1 MKKIVTLL
9 FAIAT
14 FATLYAQVPKGF
26 NYQAV
31 VRNSAGNLMINRNVG
46 VNISILQGSETGTV
60 VYSQESNVTT
70 NANGLFTLIVGD
82 NSNDFANINWAN
94 GPYYI
99 KSEIDLNGGRNYTLS
114 TIQKILAVPYA
125 H

>member
-1 MKKIVTLL
+1 MKKLVTLL

-60 VYSQESNVTT
+60 VYSQEPFLSFFV
-70 NANGLFTLIVGD
+70 ARKESIKGYLPACY
-82 NSNDFANINWAN
+82 NS
-94 GPYYI
+94 
-99 KSEIDLNGGRNYTLS
+99 S
-114 TIQKILAVPYA
+114 
-125 H
+125 